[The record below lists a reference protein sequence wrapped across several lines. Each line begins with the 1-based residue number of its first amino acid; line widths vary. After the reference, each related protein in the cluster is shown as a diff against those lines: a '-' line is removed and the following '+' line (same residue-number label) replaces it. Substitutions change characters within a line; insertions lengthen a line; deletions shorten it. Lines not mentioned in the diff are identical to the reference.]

1 MRAAPP
7 VSVRCGGGPVW
18 RATQAATLALAGAT
32 TVYWALQW
40 AHAGAG
46 AAMSAGAVALPL
58 MAWLCW
64 RALREADQRLVW
76 DGQRW
81 ALSAGWDQA
90 TPAAQAQGDG
100 WAPEIT
106 VDLGHWMLLT
116 VEAAPARQRWCAVR
130 RHGNE
135 AAWGLFRAAVCARA
149 PSDAHVLSGA
159 APE

>member
-18 RATQAATLALAGAT
+18 RAAQTATLALAGAS

-40 AHAGAG
+40 TQARGGMAL
-46 AAMSAGAVALPL
+46 SAGAVALPL

-64 RALREADQRLVW
+64 RALREPDQRLVW

-81 ALSAGWDQA
+81 AVASGRDQVPDA
-90 TPAAQAQGDG
+90 PAQGGGRTPDVT
-100 WAPEIT
+100 I
-106 VDLGHWMLLT
+106 DLGHWMLLT
-116 VEAAPARQRWCAVR
+116 VVPAPPRQRWCAVR

-135 AAWGLFRAAVCARA
+135 AAWGLFRAAVYARA
-149 PSDAHVLSGA
+149 PAPARVLSGA
-159 APE
+159 GPE